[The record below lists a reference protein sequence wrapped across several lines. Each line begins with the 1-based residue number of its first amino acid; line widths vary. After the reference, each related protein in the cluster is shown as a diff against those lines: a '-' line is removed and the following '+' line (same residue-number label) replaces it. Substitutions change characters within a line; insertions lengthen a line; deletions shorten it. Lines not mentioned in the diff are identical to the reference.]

1 MQHTDAMPAKA
12 TQWIYL
18 ALRLL
23 KQWLQ
28 NALQDFVLRLA
39 PSIVKSKAKAAAQRL
54 SKATHACSCGVLL
67 LSHFHAFAVLQH
79 SHVSMH
85 VTFARVKV
93 ACEVDLN
100 RL

>member
-1 MQHTDAMPAKA
+1 MFMP
-12 TQWIYL
+12 
-18 ALRLL
+18 RLV
-23 KQWLQ
+23 
-28 NALQDFVLRLA
+28 A
-39 PSIVKSKAKAAAQRL
+39 
-54 SKATHACSCGVLL
+54 

-100 RL
+100 RQVMRRTRALKPALSTVREIFDTSHERV

>member
-1 MQHTDAMPAKA
+1 MQHTNA
-12 TQWIYL
+12 TQWIL

-39 PSIVKSKAKAAAQRL
+39 PSIVKSKANATFEQ
-54 SKATHACSCGVLL
+54 SHGKATHACSCGVLL

>member
-1 MQHTDAMPAKA
+1 MQHTNA
-12 TQWIYL
+12 TQWIL

-54 SKATHACSCGVLL
+54 SKAMAKPR
-67 LSHFHAFAVLQH
+67 
-79 SHVSMH
+79 MH
-85 VTFARVKV
+85 VHAASCCSPSPTSTLSQCCSIRMSP
-93 ACEVDLN
+93 CM
-100 RL
+100 

>member
-12 TQWIYL
+12 TQWIL

-54 SKATHACSCGVLL
+54 SKAMAKPR
-67 LSHFHAFAVLQH
+67 
-79 SHVSMH
+79 MH
-85 VTFARVKV
+85 VHAASCCSPTSTLSQCLHAR
-93 ACEVDLN
+93 DL
-100 RL
+100 RPGEGCL

>member
-12 TQWIYL
+12 TQWIL

-54 SKATHACSCGVLL
+54 SKAMAKPRMHVHAASCCSLPLPRFRSVA
-67 LSHFHAFAVLQH
+67 AFACLH
-79 SHVSMH
+79 
-85 VTFARVKV
+85 AR
-93 ACEVDLN
+93 DL
-100 RL
+100 RPGEGCL

>member
-12 TQWIYL
+12 TQWIL

-54 SKATHACSCGVLL
+54 SKAMAKPRMHVHAASCCSPTSTL
-67 LSHFHAFAVLQH
+67 